1 MEKHQLIKQKKSVY
15 DSVVYVDSPFQL
27 LQVLEL
33 DKNDF
38 KISKVFIRL
47 NGKEENDKQLKNMEK
62 MLNIESCKFIN
73 INNFYQKIYYY
84 TSLTVV
90 FMLYKNII
98 FGDANCLLFRL
109 IHAFKSQKN
118 ILLLDDGVATINDKK
133 FNDIYQRFTI
143 FPKYVSNPIV
153 NNFYEV
159 QRLSKECVT
168 TKKHVIVGGKF
179 VDEGICDEHTY
190 NEVIKKITSN
200 LNEMDTK
207 CIYIPHRGET
217 DSHLARLKKNFTFQI
232 IRLDYPIE
240 LLTLESGIY
249 PLSISHVMSTA
260 VFSMRKIYS
269 DVDIFT
275 SRIPASKI
283 LLRRESIGNIYKE
296 IEREAFTTF
305 L

>member
-1 MEKHQLIKQKKSVY
+1 MKKHQLIEQKNSVY
-15 DSVVYVDSPFQL
+15 DTVVYVDSPFQL
-27 LQVLEL
+27 LQVLEFN
-33 DKNDF
+33 KNDW
-38 KISKVFIRL
+38 KIGKVFIRL

-62 MLNIESCKFIN
+62 ILNIGSCRFIT
-73 INNFYQKIYYY
+73 INNFYQKLCHY
-84 TSLTVV
+84 TSLIIV
-90 FMLYKNII
+90 FMFNKNII
-98 FGDANCLLFRL
+98 FGDANSFLFKL
-109 IHAFKSQKN
+109 IHAFKSRQN

-133 FNDIYQRFTI
+133 FNNIYQRFTI
-143 FPKYVSNPIV
+143 FPQYVSNPIV

-159 QRLSKECVT
+159 QRLSNEGVT
-168 TKKHVIVGGKF
+168 KKKHVIVGGKF

-200 LNEMDTK
+200 LNVIDAE

-217 DSHLARLKKNFTFQI
+217 DLHLARLKKNFTFEI

-240 LLTLESGIY
+240 LLTLETGIY

-260 VFSMRKIYS
+260 VFSMRKIYT
-269 DVDIFT
+269 DVDIYT

-283 LLRRESIGNIYKE
+283 LLRKESIGNIYKE
-296 IEREAFTTF
+296 IERESFTTF